1 MEQYAP
7 KFRKESGVKRVS
19 DLKYIG
25 EGELQTFGM
34 TAMTDKKRVM
44 AMIRGEELAKA
55 NFALQSRAQART
67 IISNFLADSREVEEV
82 LDIIGEDRI
91 TGW

>member
-25 EGELQTFGM
+25 EGELQTYGM

-44 AMIRGEELAKA
+44 AMIRGEEQAKA
-55 NFALQSRAQART
+55 NFSLQSRGQART
-67 IISNFLADSREVEEV
+67 IVAQYLADTREVEEV
-82 LDIIGEDRI
+82 LDIVGDDRI